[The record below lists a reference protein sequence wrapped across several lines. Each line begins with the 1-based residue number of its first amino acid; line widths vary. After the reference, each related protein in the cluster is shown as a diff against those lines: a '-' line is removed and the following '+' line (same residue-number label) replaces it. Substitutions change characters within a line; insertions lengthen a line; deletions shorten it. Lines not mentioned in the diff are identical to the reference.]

1 MTPAEELAHITR
13 LIAESR
19 HIFTEASAGS
29 GKTTRLTALIAEI
42 ISQGKAKISEILC
55 VTFTEKAASELKA
68 RIFHRLSME
77 KGDYAANAIR
87 EFSTNAIGTI
97 HGFCRAAL
105 SDDPARSGQEGLE
118 ANADEKELFDEA
130 REFVYRNDWLSV
142 GTDALAE
149 YLKELDF
156 GRRNFM
162 LREREFDLELK
173 RKCLYLFG
181 SPETRIVPDIGRV
194 ADIRNATDF
203 KAWTIARIAAKMH
216 ELADQKSLLTFSGMI
231 SGTADAIRDK
241 DFTQNLRGRYRYALI
256 DEFQD
261 TDALQ
266 WRIFKTLFLNDH
278 NRLIVVG
285 DPKQA
290 IYKFRG
296 ADVFVYLGA
305 REEMLAA
312 GAFADKLPRNHRS
325 TPEILSVLDSV
336 FTTPEVTAVW
346 QNAQIVYT
354 SPEHARAADAESGVE
369 LLLRKKYAASSV
381 EDFAHLA
388 ADRIR
393 SIQRRHPGW
402 SIAVIAFKHRAL
414 ETCAQV
420 FREANLEF
428 AYYRQKPDF
437 ARVEF
442 IHLKV
447 FLQSF
452 SLPVDEGFALAS
464 TTLFLKAEGDPAEYY
479 HRLHAQISDGRILSF
494 LQNLAQNLNA
504 IHLLIASENDR
515 TIFHGWRVL
524 MQKLLALCGDTIFD
538 LESLRAALYRMEHES
553 DDDENGGDMLRAPG
567 AVTLITVASAKGL
580 DWDVVLLADG
590 FSDARWRD
598 FSFFHDSGGNAVVPA
613 DAEIFDQQGDKMLSV
628 GDEARITQL
637 NTLYVALTRAK
648 QRFITFISPPWRP
661 NEAGPVSYFLMP
673 WAHSG
678 AGVCIDFDDAMA
690 SLERTGADEQKL
702 KPPAEIDHGTIPLR
716 IRERTSFSRLAKA
729 EFTETNFI
737 EDILPRGSGI
747 GEILHGIL
755 EHLNFSEFRAAP
767 RAADAEFLA
776 RLAAQLGSIRRDGE
790 DITQRVAERIWDII
804 ENCARAALPLSAD
817 VRISLA
823 ELPPQN
829 LWREMPFWSAA
840 TTHRVLREKKAGET
854 KESMHGF
861 MDLVFTADEK
871 DYYILDYKSNSLS
884 SVTPGN
890 IDDYIR
896 DHYAEQAEIYGEALA
911 AYLNA
916 NYPGEGRRVAG
927 CYFLFLRYLKA
938 GTSEGIHFTAGKHA

>member
-1 MTPAEELAHITR
+1 MTPEQEQAHITR
-13 LIAESR
+13 LVAENR
-19 HIFTEASAGS
+19 HIFIEASAGS

-68 RIFHRLSME
+68 RIFSRLAADKNE
-77 KGDYAANAIR
+77 YAANALR
-87 EFSTNAIGTI
+87 DFSTNAIGTI

-105 SDDPARSGQEGLE
+105 NDDPTRPGQDSVE
-118 ANADEKELFDEA
+118 ANADETELFDEA
-130 REFVYRNDWLSV
+130 REFVYRNDWLKV
-142 GTDALAE
+142 DADALAA
-149 YLKELDF
+149 YLRELDF

-162 LREREFDLELK
+162 ARERELDLELR

-181 SPETRIVPDIGRV
+181 APETQMIPDIRELT
-194 ADIRNATDF
+194 DIRSANDF
-203 KAWTIARIAAKMH
+203 KAWTMTRITAKMR
-216 ELADQKSLLTFSGMI
+216 ELADEKGLLTFAGMI
-231 SGTADAIRDK
+231 SGTADAICDN
-241 DFTQNLRGRYRYALI
+241 DFAQKLRVRFRYALI

-266 WRIFKTLFLNDH
+266 WNIFRTLFLNTR

-296 ADVFVYLGA
+296 ADVFVYIGA
-305 REEMLAA
+305 RDEMLAA
-312 GAFADKLPRNHRS
+312 GAFADQLPRNHRS

-346 QNAQIVYT
+346 QNAQITYT
-354 SPEHARAADAESGVE
+354 PPEHARASDTESGVE
-369 LLLRKKYAASSV
+369 LYLRKKYSTKSV
-381 EDFAHLA
+381 EDFARLA
-388 ADRIR
+388 ADRICNVR
-393 SIQRRHPGW
+393 RRHPDW

-414 ETCAQV
+414 ETCAKI
-420 FREANLEF
+420 FREAGLEF

-437 ARVEF
+437 KRVEF

-452 SLPVDEGFALAS
+452 SLPEDEGFALAS

-479 HRLHAQISDGRILSF
+479 RRLYEQISNGRILSF
-494 LQNLAQNLNA
+494 LQNLAQNLNI
-504 IHLLIASENDR
+504 IHLLLAYENDR

-524 MQKLLALCGDTIFD
+524 MQKLLALCGESIFD
-538 LESLRAALYRMEHES
+538 LESLRAVLYRMEHE
-553 DDDENGGDMLRAPG
+553 DTDDEHGGDMLRAPG

-580 DWDVVLLADG
+580 DWNAVFLADG
-590 FSDARWRD
+590 YSDTRWQELA
-598 FSFFHDSGGNAVVPA
+598 FFHNARGNAVVPA
-613 DAEIFDQQGDKMLSV
+613 DADIFDQQADKLMSV
-628 GDEARITQL
+628 ADEARITQL

-648 QRFITFISPPWRP
+648 QQFITFITPPWRAS
-661 NEAGPVSYFLMP
+661 EAGPASYFLMP
-673 WAHSG
+673 WAESG
-678 AGVCIDFDDAMA
+678 AATVTDFDAAMER
-690 SLERTGADEQKL
+690 LESTRPAEPQNA
-702 KPPAEIDHGTIPLR
+702 PPAEIEHGTIPLR
-716 IRERTSFSRLAKA
+716 IRERTSFSRLVKA
-729 EFTETNFI
+729 EFSDTNFI

-755 EHLNFSEFRAAP
+755 EDFDFSDFRNAHQT
-767 RAADAEFLA
+767 ADADFMKSLT
-776 RLAAQLGSIRRDGE
+776 AQLGNIRRDGE
-790 DITQRVAERIWDII
+790 DITLRVAERIWNIV
-804 ENCARAALPLSAD
+804 ENCALAKLPLATG
-817 VRISLA
+817 REISLA
-823 ELPPQN
+823 ELPAEN
-829 LWREMPFWSAA
+829 LWREMPFWSSA
-840 TTHRVLREKKAGET
+840 TTHRVLREKKITET

-884 SVTPGN
+884 SITPGN
-890 IDDYIR
+890 IDEYTR
-896 DHYAEQAEIYGEALA
+896 EHYGLQAEIYAEALA
-911 AYLNA
+911 AYLDA

-938 GTSEGIHFTAGKHA
+938 GTNEGVHFMAGTNG